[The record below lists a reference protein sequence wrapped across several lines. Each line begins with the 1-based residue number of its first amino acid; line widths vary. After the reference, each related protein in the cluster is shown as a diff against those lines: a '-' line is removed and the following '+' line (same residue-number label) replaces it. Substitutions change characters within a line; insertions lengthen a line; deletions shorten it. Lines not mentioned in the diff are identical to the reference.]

1 MKKIIVAIFMLVLT
15 MPTMAQIKSASL
27 TASGLTC
34 SMCSKAI
41 YKALSAVSSVKEVTV
56 DIEKSTYAIQ
66 FKEGE
71 KIVLDDIKNAVTG
84 AGFSVES
91 MQVTAAIDK
100 QDVADDTHVNIGGST
115 FHFVHVNKQTLQGDA
130 TFRLLDKNF
139 VSKAEYNK
147 YHKYTKMKCY
157 ETGYMNSCCPKDKKL
172 ENRIYHVTL

>member
-1 MKKIIVAIFMLVLT
+1 MKKIIIAIALLVLT
-15 MPTMAQIKSASL
+15 MPAMAQIKSATL

-41 YKALSAVSSVKEVTV
+41 YKALSAVKSVKEITV
-56 DIEKSTYAIQ
+56 DIDKSSYTIL

-71 KIVLDDIKNAVTG
+71 NIVLDDIKNAVTG
-84 AGFSVES
+84 AGFSVAS
-91 MQVTAAIDK
+91 MQVVAAIDK
-100 QDVADDTHVNIGGST
+100 QEIADDSHVNIGGST
-115 FHFVHVNKQTLQGDA
+115 FHFVHVNKQLLQGDA
-130 TFRLLDKNF
+130 TLTILDKNYLP
-139 VSKAEYNK
+139 KAEYNK